1 MVLHVWII
9 LYGPFLIKYRNS
21 VGYSGEVL
29 MSELGCDAKGNE
41 KYDPE
46 YIFKIQPNC
55 CQENWKIEIE

>member
-1 MVLHVWII
+1 
-9 LYGPFLIKYRNS
+9 
-21 VGYSGEVL
+21 

-55 CQENWKIEIE
+55 CQENWKLEIE